1 MKDKLIKPQR
11 SRMNGSLRAPETTSV
26 LRETELSIPIED
38 TLGAEE
44 LVLSTVTE
52 QGTNVRALC
61 SYNNRDR
68 TTVLLVA
75 EDSPR
80 AKRALEDA
88 GFDCSANP
96 VVVVGMENRI
106 GAIDQLGLHLRNAGI
121 NILRSYASYARHDE
135 AFAVFKTQD
144 DARAIEILQDG
155 LNSAARSRLQNA
167 A

>member
-1 MKDKLIKPQR
+1 
-11 SRMNGSLRAPETTSV
+11 MNRSLRAPGTTSV
-26 LRETELSIPIED
+26 LRETELTIPIEN

-52 QGTNVRALC
+52 QGANVRALC
-61 SYNNRDR
+61 SYNDRDR
-68 TTVLLVA
+68 TMLFLVA

-96 VVVVGMENRI
+96 VVVVGLENRI
-106 GAIDQLGLHLRNAGI
+106 GAIDQLGLHLHDAGI
-121 NILRSYASYARHDE
+121 NVLHSYASYAKHDE

-144 DARAIEILQDG
+144 DARAIKILQDG
-155 LNSAARSRLQNA
+155 LSNAARSRLENA